1 MRKENFK
8 LGCFHGKLNPEN
20 LKSEAKLRND
30 LYLIGSLKLN
40 ISRDNVKDIRL
51 IGYEIPLK
59 LKSGSSRVNCIDL
72 LGYDKNH
79 IPYIIEL
86 KIDSSTEPLDKII
99 RQVNEYEEMFNNV
112 KPYIEKEFTSK
123 FHWCCF
129 SFVSEPVKIILV
141 HRDYYENKSLNKSQI
156 DNRTYICSFSRV
168 KDISKNGSITL
179 LEQCG
184 SNGYVNLKIHNR

>member
-40 ISRDNVKDIRL
+40 ISRDNVKNIRL

-59 LKSGSSRVNCIDL
+59 TGASRVNCIDL

-86 KIDSSTEPLDKII
+86 KIGSSSEPLDKII
-99 RQVNEYEEMFNNV
+99 KQVNEYEKMFNDV
-112 KPYIEKEFTSK
+112 KTYIEKEFTSK
-123 FHWCCF
+123 FHWSYF
-129 SFVSEPVKIILV
+129 SFVSEPIKIILV
-141 HRDYYENKSLNKSQI
+141 HKDYYKNKSLNNFKI

-184 SNGYVNLKIHNR
+184 SNGYVNLKIHNK